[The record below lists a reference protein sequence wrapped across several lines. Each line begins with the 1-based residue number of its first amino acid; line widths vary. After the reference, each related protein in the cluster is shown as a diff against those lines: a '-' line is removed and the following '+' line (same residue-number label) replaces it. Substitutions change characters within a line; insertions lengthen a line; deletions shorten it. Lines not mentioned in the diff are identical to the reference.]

1 MGAKKETGRS
11 ADRAISVTKR
21 YRSHGATMRVPRRVF
36 KMTRALEG
44 VDAVGVVIYR
54 GDADDGLKSQL
65 DSGGVLDV
73 AQNKCCGRTR
83 RHRLDGEEGRSG
95 QAGRV
100 GELTMLGHDG
110 CQSND
115 VVAGRLISQAYQYL
129 EGALWGRRLTH

>member
-54 GDADDGLKSQL
+54 GDGDDGLKSQL

-83 RHRLDGEEGRSG
+83 
-95 QAGRV
+95 
-100 GELTMLGHDG
+100 
-110 CQSND
+110 
-115 VVAGRLISQAYQYL
+115 
-129 EGALWGRRLTH
+129 